1 MRKNLLVLLLT
12 ISMVFSLVACGNKE
26 EAQTTADTTA
36 ATTDATAATTPE
48 AAVTQAVQ
56 AADATDD
63 GIVIG
68 WLQKNQSNYFETVI
82 NAGGEAILKDM
93 KASGQIK
100 EYYLLDGQTDA
111 SIQVNQA
118 SDLINLGVDAVIMQ
132 PAEAD
137 GSAPVVDIMNEAG
150 IPIVLV
156 NSLTSNSDKAQ
167 GVSASND
174 VEAGE
179 ILGQFVLDQ
188 AGDTGKYCHLQGIIG
203 NTAAIQRT
211 EGIHNIMDAATGWTM
226 LEEQSAEWQGDKAS
240 KFTQDW
246 ISLYGKDLNAILC
259 DNDDMAVACRLACLE
274 AGREDIIVIG
284 VDATSAALEMVNSGE
299 LAGTVFQDGTNQ
311 GAEAVKKAIALAKGE
326 EIQRE
331 TWIPFQLV
339 TSENIDQFYKK

>member
-1 MRKNLLVLLLT
+1 MRKNLFVLLLA
-12 ISMVFSLVACGNKE
+12 ISMMFPLLACGSKK
-26 EAQTTADTTA
+26 EAQTTTDT
-36 ATTDATAATTPE
+36 TAATTPE
-48 AAVTQAVQ
+48 AAVTK
-56 AADATDD
+56 AADDTDD
-63 GIVIG
+63 GIIIG

-82 NAGGEAILKDM
+82 NAGGEAVLEEM

-100 EYYLLDGQTDA
+100 EYYLFDGQTDA

-137 GSAPVVDIMNEAG
+137 GSAPVVDMMNEAG

-156 NSLTSNSDKAQ
+156 NALTSNADKAQ
-167 GVSASND
+167 GISASND
-174 VEAGE
+174 VNAGE
-179 ILGQFVLDQ
+179 ILGQFLLEKG
-188 AGDTGKYCHLQGIIG
+188 GDTGKYCHLQGVIG

-211 EGIHNIMDAATGWTM
+211 EGIHNIMDTATGWTM
-226 LEEQSAEWQGDKAS
+226 LEEQSAEWLGDKAF

-259 DNDDMAVACRLACLE
+259 DNDDMAVASRLACLE

-284 VDATSAALEMVNSGE
+284 VDATSAALEMVKSGE

-311 GAEAVKKAIALAKGE
+311 GKEAVTKAIALAKGE

-339 TSENIDQFYKK
+339 TSENIDLFYKK